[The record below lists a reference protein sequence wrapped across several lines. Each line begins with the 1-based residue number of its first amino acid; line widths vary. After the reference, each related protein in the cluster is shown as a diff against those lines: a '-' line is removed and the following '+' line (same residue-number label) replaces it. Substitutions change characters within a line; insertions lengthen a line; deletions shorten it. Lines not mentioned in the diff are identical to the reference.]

1 MKTSIKPLFSIST
14 FIILLSFAACENKK
28 ELQFSKATYIA
39 RVTGDTL
46 LGKPENFPNTNN
58 TSKDFDIG
66 ATDLGIIW
74 QMANG
79 EYGIFFGDTYGRNH
93 FKDLGDGK
101 VPNYSDW
108 RCNVLVFSKD
118 KNLDD
123 GLTIDGAVMDSTGS
137 AREIIYGAQDQS
149 GTGDWTSIPTAA
161 ICANGI
167 DYVHYMNVMD
177 WHKDNDWTTN
187 YSGLFRSLDSG
198 RNWEKCEN
206 VQWDSDSNFGQVGYW
221 KKDEYVYMVGTESG
235 RKSTARVARFKEAD
249 IEKQD
254 QYEYWN
260 KDENKWIKGDETK
273 ATSLFEDTVGE
284 LSIIY
289 HNKSKNWIM
298 TYFCAQRYDIT
309 VRYAA
314 EITGPWSEPQQL
326 AHGSEFP
333 QLYGS
338 FIHPLS
344 ADSDNLYFLMS
355 LWAPYNVFL
364 MKSEITL

>member
-1 MKTSIKPLFSIST
+1 MKSSVKNIFLIA
-14 FIILLSFAACENKK
+14 LLSIPFVVSCGGKT
-28 ELQFSKATYIA
+28 ELSFSRANYVA
-39 RVTGDTL
+39 RVTGDVSAS
-46 LGKPENFPNTNN
+46 KSEDFPNSNN
-58 TSKDFDIG
+58 TAEDFNIG

-93 FKDLGDGK
+93 FKDMGDGK

-118 KNLDD
+118 TDLDK
-123 GLTIDGAVMDSTGS
+123 GLIISGAVVDSTGS

-149 GTGDWTSIPTAA
+149 GEGDWTSIPTGA

-177 WHKDNDWTTN
+177 WHQDSNWTTN
-187 YSGLFRSLDSG
+187 YSGLYRSFDSG

-206 VQWDSDSNFGQVGYW
+206 MRWDSDSNFGQVGYW
-221 KKDEYVYMVGTESG
+221 KKDGYVYMVGTETG

-249 IEKQD
+249 MEQQEK
-254 QYEYWN
+254 YEYWN
-260 KDENKWIKGDETK
+260 GNANKWVKGDETE
-273 ATSLFEDTVGE
+273 ATGLFDDTVGE
-284 LSIIY
+284 LSVIY
-289 HNKSKNWIM
+289 HNKSRQWIM

-309 VRYAA
+309 VRYAE
-314 EITGPWSEPQQL
+314 EITGPWSEPQEL
-326 AHGSEFP
+326 AHGKDFP

-344 ADSDNLYFLMS
+344 ADNDQLYFLMS
-355 LWAPYNVFL
+355 LWVPYNVFL
-364 MKSEITL
+364 MRSEISW